1 MVNDDGEPLLK
12 SLDLALRIL
21 GSFESAEDPRRVTDV
36 AREFGVSKPT
46 TYRVLATLERHGYV
60 DQDQTTEEYR
70 LGARLRRLGR
80 VVAST
85 FDLALEAEPYL
96 RSLRDSTGD
105 TVHLATLEGGEAVY
119 IAKQEALHPI
129 QVASKVG
136 ARCPAH
142 AVATG
147 KVLLAHRSTQ
157 QRERHIGGGL
167 PRFTELTR
175 VTPEAIEED
184 SGHIRGQGYAV
195 NRGEWRREVRGVAAP
210 VRDDSG
216 DVVAALGVCA
226 PAVRMTEERLD
237 EVIPLVVDAA
247 TRLSAHLGA
256 PRLPTA
262 STLATTTGSR
272 PANLADDAVG
282 RTEHTEHMGGRR

>member
-1 MVNDDGEPLLK
+1 MK

-21 GSFESAEDPRRVTDV
+21 GSFESVGEPRRVTDV
-36 AREFGVSKPT
+36 AREFGVSKAT

-60 DQDQTTEEYR
+60 VQDQTTEAYR

-80 VVAST
+80 VVANI
-85 FDLALEAEPYL
+85 FDLTLEAEPYL

-105 TVHLATLEGGEAVY
+105 TVHLATLEDGEAVY
-119 IAKQEALHPI
+119 IAKQEALQPV

-147 KVLLAHRSTQ
+147 KVLLAHRSPQ

-167 PRFTELTR
+167 PRFTDLTR

-184 SGHIRGQGYAV
+184 SDRVRGQGYAV

-210 VRDDSG
+210 IRDDSG
-216 DVVAALGVCA
+216 VVIAAIGVCA

-237 EVIPLVVDAA
+237 ELIPIVVYVAA
-247 TRLSAHLGA
+247 RLSTHLGA
-256 PRLPTA
+256 PRDLA
-262 STLATTTGSR
+262 NLTLATTSGPR
-272 PANLADDAVG
+272 PASIADEAVS
-282 RTEHTEHMGGRR
+282 RTKHLGGPR